1 MSTMV
6 PMYGFGGGGGTG
18 ATLTVT
24 APAGCTVTVSKDGKT
39 KTKTAGADGVAVFNG
54 LASGEWTLTISD
66 GSHTVQKTVTITA
79 DYAVK
84 GLPALFDYGNQ
95 NYTWTAEAVKQ
106 SSPTDG
112 VAPAVTENEDGSV
125 SVKLTKNNDGMI
137 SGGYISEPVD
147 LSLVDTLFVDFTEQK
162 SVSEIANSSYI
173 YVMPV
178 DYASVD
184 ESYFSGISLTG
195 KQSPVSLDVNNIGGM
210 CRVLIQLY
218 INTYAVGKGY
228 VNITVK
234 RVWGE

>member
-1 MSTMV
+1 MIFNPTGS
-6 PMYGFGGGGGTG
+6 GGGMG

-39 KTKTAGADGVAVFNG
+39 KTKTADSSGVTVFKG
-54 LASGEWTLTISD
+54 LATGEWTLTIAD

-79 DYAVK
+79 DYAAIVS
-84 GLPALFDYGNQ
+84 PVLFDYGNQ

-106 SSPTDG
+106 SSAADG

-125 SVKLTKNNDGMI
+125 SVKLTKNDNGVI

-147 LSLVDTLFVDFTEQK
+147 LSLVDTIFIDFTEQK
-162 SVSEIANSSYI
+162 SVNGNANSSFLC
-173 YVMPV
+173 VMPV

-184 ESYFSGISLTG
+184 ESCFSKISLTG
-195 KQSPVSLDVNNIGGM
+195 KQSPVSLDVNNISGM
-210 CRVLIQLY
+210 CRVLVQLY
-218 INTYAVGKGY
+218 INTYAVGTGY